1 MVMPKVMVDLTF
13 EKSVDTVKRLSKQEQ
28 EQLFFTVNKEYAR
41 ALGKMREEARK
52 EHRKGR
58 SVSLEELE

>member
-1 MVMPKVMVDLTF
+1 MPKVMVDMTF
-13 EKSVDTVKRLSKQEQ
+13 EKIVDTVEKLSEQER
-28 EQLFFTVNKEYAR
+28 EQLFFAVNQDYAK

-58 SVSLEELE
+58 SISLEELE

>member
-1 MVMPKVMVDLTF
+1 MPKVMVDMTF
-13 EKSVDTVKRLSKQEQ
+13 EKIVDTVKKLSEQER
-28 EQLFFTVNKEYAR
+28 EQLFFAVNKDYAK

-58 SVSLEELE
+58 SISLEKLG

>member
-1 MVMPKVMVDLTF
+1 MVDMTF
-13 EKSVDTVKRLSKQEQ
+13 EKIVDTVKKLSEQEQ
-28 EQLFFTVNKEYAR
+28 EQLFFTVNKDYAK

-58 SVSLEELE
+58 SISLEELE

>member
-1 MVMPKVMVDLTF
+1 MPKVMVDLTF
-13 EKSVDTVKRLSKQEQ
+13 EKIVDTVKRLSEQEQ
-28 EQLFFTVNKEYAR
+28 EQLFFTVNKDYAR

>member
-1 MVMPKVMVDLTF
+1 MPKVMVDMTF
-13 EKSVDTVKRLSKQEQ
+13 EKIVDTVKKLSEQEQ
-28 EQLFFTVNKEYAR
+28 EQLFFTVNKDYAK

-58 SVSLEELE
+58 SISLEELE

>member
-1 MVMPKVMVDLTF
+1 MPKVMVDLTF
-13 EKSVDTVKRLSKQEQ
+13 EKIVDTVKRLSKQEQ
-28 EQLFFTVNKEYAR
+28 EQLFFTVNKDYAR

-58 SVSLEELE
+58 SVSS